1 MNRKF
6 PLKIIKDKINN
17 KHKAATSLDKI
28 NEGARNIKE
37 ELHYIESDYTILIG
51 NICQLLYQIRKGS
64 KKKADPRLYWLIGDN
79 LIRFIE
85 RIGDL
90 GFYLLK
96 QNKTFA
102 VDAGISESSISKIIF
117 FRKRFPKISMLDL
130 NISWS
135 KYRDNKIP
143 PHGNI

>member
-1 MNRKF
+1 MNEKF

-17 KHKAATSLDKI
+17 KYKAATSFDKI
-28 NEGARNIKE
+28 NDGTKNIKE
-37 ELHYIESDYTILIG
+37 ELRYIESDYAILIS
-51 NICQLLYQIRKGS
+51 NICQLFYRIS
-64 KKKADPRLYWLIGDN
+64 MEPKKKTDPRLYWLIGDN

-102 VDAGISESSISKIIF
+102 ADIGISESSVSRIIL
-117 FRKRFPKISMLDL
+117 FRKRFLKISAIDA

-135 KYRDNKIP
+135 KYRDNKI
-143 PHGNI
+143 